1 MLVETYRSY
10 EKDKEDLRDAYVN
23 THIKQIGEGKP
34 IILLTADFTYGMG
47 MLDFARQYPEH
58 FVNMGIAEQN
68 MASFAGGL
76 AEEGML
82 PFIHT
87 FGVFAS
93 RRALDQIYISNAY
106 SRLNVKVV
114 GADPGYTCGHN
125 GGTHM
130 SMEDVGIFR
139 MIPQALIVE
148 PTDSA
153 MIKGILPLV
162 TDYQGFA
169 YIRLARKGSTRIYRE
184 GETFVL
190 GKCMHLREGNEL
202 TIITGGMCV
211 ADVLQAADQL
221 EKEGIHVRVLDM
233 FTIKPIDREAV
244 LAAAEETRG
253 ILIVENHSRHGGIGS
268 AVLEVLDQTR
278 PVPVVR
284 MGREDVFGEVGTEK
298 ELKMHYHLTAADI
311 AGQARTMVEKRLVS

>member
-1 MLVETYRSY
+1 MLTEIENTYQPD
-10 EKDKEDLRDAYVN
+10 EEDLRDAYVD
-23 THIKQIGEGKP
+23 THIKMIQEGRP
-34 IILLTADFTYGMG
+34 IVLITADFTYGMG
-47 MLDFARQYPEH
+47 MLEFARKYPEH

-68 MASFAGGL
+68 MASFAGGM
-76 AEEGML
+76 AEEGMM

-93 RRALDQIYISNAY
+93 RRALDQIYISDAY

-130 SMEDVGIFR
+130 AMEDVGIFR
-139 MIPQALIVE
+139 MIPEALIVE

-162 TDYQGFA
+162 ADYEGFA
-169 YIRLARKGSTRIYRE
+169 YIRLARKGSTKIYKE
-184 GETFVL
+184 GTRFQL
-190 GKCMHLREGNEL
+190 GKAMHLREGKDL

-211 ADVLQAADQL
+211 VDVLRAAGRL
-221 EKEGIHVRVLDM
+221 EEEGIHARVLDM

-244 LAAAEETRG
+244 LAAAQETGG
-253 ILIVENHSRHGGIGS
+253 ILTVENHSRHGGIGS
-268 AVLEVLDQTR
+268 AVLEELDDKKGIR
-278 PVPVVR
+278 VVR
-284 MGREDVFGEVGTEK
+284 MGKEDMFGEVGTEE
-298 ELKMHYHLTAADI
+298 ELKGRYKLTAADI
-311 AGQARTMVEKRLVS
+311 VGRAKEMMGQ